1 MKKVDARRLSAVI
14 AVLLL
19 SAWLISLGIHSKTG
33 ISHFDQSVWQ
43 FLVNHGSTRVHSIA
57 RFISSF
63 GVIGFLGPVCVVLGS
78 LLWVKTRSVAVS
90 IAPWI
95 SVMVCGEIVSILKKS
110 TNIARPPLQFQVAQI
125 HNPSFPS
132 GHAADTTAFVVSLL
146 LIVWCALDVPRRVET
161 WATVIGVSIFV
172 AMGLT
177 RLVLNVHWL
186 SDVLAGWCIGAAT
199 GLAVT
204 GLLLASRP
212 QKLST
217 Q

>member
-1 MKKVDARRLSAVI
+1 MKKVEARRLLVVI
-14 AVLLL
+14 AALFL
-19 SAWLISLGIHSKTG
+19 SVWLISLGIHSKTG

-43 FLVNHGSTRVHSIA
+43 FFVNHGSTRVHSIA

-95 SVMVCGEIVSILKKS
+95 SVMVCGEIVSILKKA
-110 TNIARPPLQFQVAQI
+110 TNIARPPLQSQVAQI

-146 LIVWCALDVPRRVET
+146 LIVWCAFDVPRQART
-161 WATVIGVSIFV
+161 WSLVIGVTIFV

-186 SDVLAGWCIGAAT
+186 SDVLAGWCVGAVI

>member
-1 MKKVDARRLSAVI
+1 MKKVEARRLLVVI
-14 AVLLL
+14 AALFL
-19 SAWLISLGIHSKTG
+19 SVWLISLGIHSKTG

-43 FLVNHGSTRVHSIA
+43 FFVNHGSTRVHSIA

-95 SVMVCGEIVSILKKS
+95 SVMVCGEIVSILKKA
-110 TNIARPPLQFQVAQI
+110 TNIARPPLQSQVAQI

-146 LIVWCALDVPRRVET
+146 FIVWCAFDVPRQART
-161 WATVIGVSIFV
+161 WSLVIGVTIFV

-186 SDVLAGWCIGAAT
+186 SDVLAGWCVGAVI

>member
-43 FLVNHGSTRVHSIA
+43 FFVNHGSTRVHSIA

-95 SVMVCGEIVSILKKS
+95 SVMVCGEIVSILKQS

-146 LIVWCALDVPRRVET
+146 LIVWCALDVPRRVKT

>member
-43 FLVNHGSTRVHSIA
+43 FFVNHGSTRVHSIA

-132 GHAADTTAFVVSLL
+132 GHAADTTALVVSLL
-146 LIVWCALDVPRRVET
+146 LIVWCALDVPRRVKT

-186 SDVLAGWCIGAAT
+186 SDVLAGWCIGAAIALT
-199 GLAVT
+199 VT
-204 GLLLASRP
+204 GLLLALRP